1 MIDLRKIDEIV
12 TRLTESL
19 PPGAARLQAD
29 IEEQFRGVLNR
40 AFEKMDLVSR
50 EEFDTQSRVLARTR
64 QKLEQ
69 LEKTVAALEA
79 GQQQD

>member
-12 TRLTESL
+12 TRLTDSL

-40 AFEKMDLVSR
+40 AFEKMELVSR
-50 EEFDTQSRVLARTR
+50 EEFEA
-64 QKLEQ
+64 QK
-69 LEKTVAALEA
+69 AALREA
-79 GQQQD
+79 RERLEALQRRLDELGR